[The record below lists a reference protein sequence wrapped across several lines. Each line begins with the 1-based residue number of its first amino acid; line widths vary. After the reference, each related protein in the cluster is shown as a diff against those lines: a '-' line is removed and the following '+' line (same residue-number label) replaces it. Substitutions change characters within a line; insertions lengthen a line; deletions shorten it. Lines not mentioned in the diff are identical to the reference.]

1 MNTIRVGL
9 GYDIHPFAAPESG
22 RPLVLAG
29 VTIDDHVGLMGHSD
43 ADAVAHAACDALLGA
58 AGLPDLGT
66 LYPASEGRWKNAD
79 SMAMLRDVVERI
91 TGEGWA
97 VGNVDIVINAEVPQL
112 APHLEAMRE
121 NLAVVLRCEA
131 VNLKP
136 KRGEGI
142 GSVGRAE
149 GIAVHAVA
157 LINR

>member
-1 MNTIRVGL
+1 MSTIRVGF
-9 GYDIHPFAAPESG
+9 GYDIHPFALAESG

-29 VTIDDHVGLMGHSD
+29 VAIDGHVGLAGHSD
-43 ADAVAHAACDALLGA
+43 ADAVAHAVCDSLLGA

-66 LYPASEGRWKNAD
+66 LYPASEGRWENAD

-142 GSVGRAE
+142 GAVGRAE